1 VSAQVHQPGDHVV
14 KLRLDT
20 SAIDGLFE
28 TALNFLLQVVDGALD
43 LPDELFAIDPDHRS
57 AAAGEVVVRLQPSK
71 ALLGF
76 LAACRAGNWNG
87 GILVH
92 ESAPAGVSNS
102 SMTEAGGANNPAGG
116 GSALA
121 PQVLP

>member
-1 VSAQVHQPGDHVV
+1 VSAQVHQPCDHVV

-28 TALNFLLQVVDGALD
+28 TALNFPLQVVDGALD
-43 LPDELFAIDPDHRS
+43 LPDELFAIDLTTVP
-57 AAAGEVVVRLQPSK
+57 QPQVKWSFVFSHQ
-71 ALLGF
+71 GSSRF
-76 LAACRAGNWNG
+76 SRHMSGGNWNG